1 MISAKLGH
9 RLDKPLTPLSQQIT
23 LTGITPNLLTVLGF
37 SVSIAAACSFA
48 FGMPRLGGF
57 LILLSGGFDL
67 LDGAVART
75 TGKVTKFGA
84 FLDSVL
90 DRYSDAFL
98 FLGIGIYLFT
108 DPLNV
113 LLVGLT
119 LIGTFFVSYA
129 RARAEGLGLTCTT
142 GLMERTERMILMSIG
157 GIFDIFVPVLWI
169 LLVLT
174 HFTALQRIHYIWSMT
189 RTKTEG

>member
-9 RLDKPLTPLSQQIT
+9 RIDKPLAPLSRQIT
-23 LTGITPNLLTVLGF
+23 LTGITPNFITILGF
-37 SVSIAAACSFA
+37 SVSIAASCSFA
-48 FGMPRLGGF
+48 FGMPMLGGF

-67 LDGAVART
+67 LDGVVART
-75 TGKVTKFGA
+75 MGKVSKFGA

-90 DRYSDAFL
+90 DRYSDAL
-98 FLGIGIYLFT
+98 IFLGIGIYLSN

-113 LLVGLT
+113 LLVS
-119 LIGTFFVSYA
+119 IAFMGTFLISYA

-142 GLMERTERMILMSIG
+142 GLMERTERIILLSIG
-157 GIFDIFVPVLWI
+157 GIFDILVPILWI
-169 LLVLT
+169 LLFLT

-189 RTKTEG
+189 HKDKI